1 MHPDVVELRNFYAQP
16 LGGMVRR
23 LLGHRIRARWR
34 RVSGM
39 TLMGLGFATPYLGS
53 FRGEATCLGALMPAS
68 QGALLWPSSGPVH
81 TVLVEE
87 ESLPLPDSTVD
98 NLLAVHC
105 LEASEHVREL
115 LREIWRVLKPE
126 GRLLIVVPNRRG
138 VWARLD
144 TTPFGHGRPYSRAQ
158 LERLLSDSLFSPVDW
173 GAALYLPPVDRPLV
187 LRSAMAMERL
197 GARAWPAF
205 AGVIMVEAKKVLM
218 APIAKSSR
226 TRVLKELIPARGG
239 TARSQWT
246 PHWNRRRVL
255 ANYVCQ
261 DERPAPR
268 AVSEPGSERR
278 AACHQEYCLFADEV
292 VHG

>member
-1 MHPDVVELRNFYAQP
+1 MHPDVVELRNFYARP

-34 RVSGM
+34 RVHGA
-39 TLMGLGFATPYLGS
+39 TLMGLGFATPYLGA
-53 FRGEATCLGALMPAS
+53 FRGEASRLGALMPAS
-68 QGALLWPSSGPVH
+68 QGALLWPSSGNVH

-87 ESLPLPDSTVD
+87 ESLPLPDATVD

-105 LEASEHVREL
+105 LEASEQARTL

-126 GRLLIVVPNRRG
+126 GRLLTVVPNRRG

-144 TTPFGHGRPYSRAQ
+144 TTPFGQGRPYSRAQ
-158 LERLLSDSLFSPVDW
+158 LAGLLSDALFTPVDW

-205 AGVIMVEAKKVLM
+205 AGVIIVEAKKELV
-218 APIAKSSR
+218 APIGKVSR
-226 TRVLKELIPARGG
+226 ARVLRELIPARGASTLLAAPDREPVHVAKLGFPTRQSIMVPRLSRG
-239 TARSQWT
+239 T
-246 PHWNRRRVL
+246 
-255 ANYVCQ
+255 
-261 DERPAPR
+261 R
-268 AVSEPGSERR
+268 AVIGTKSMD
-278 AACHQEYCLFADEV
+278 A
-292 VHG
+292 